1 MEENDETR
9 FRDERTERSLG
20 ARMFGERVLDA
31 VPETVIVLDPTG
43 RLVWWN
49 RHATAATGYDDAELA
64 TLGPVDL
71 VHESERERFE
81 TWMESLLAGDLENPV
96 VETRL
101 LDADGDSMPYEF
113 VGALLDG
120 QDGVSGAVA
129 TGRDISERRAR
140 QELER
145 QNERLEE
152 FASVVSHDL
161 RNPLTVAEGYLSLAQ
176 LEHQSEDLVRV
187 AEAHKRM
194 YDLIDDLLTL
204 ALAGMAVGETEP
216 VELSTIARQGWASV
230 ETGVG
235 ELTIEGQATLEAD
248 PRRLRELF
256 ENLFRN
262 AVEHGSA
269 GRATSSHDA
278 VEHGAT
284 SPASQARRDAVGHGT
299 GTDATPGVD
308 AEGASGA
315 PTVTVTVGP
324 LADDGGFYVE
334 DDGPGIPEEI
344 RDGIFESGYTTSERG
359 TGFGLAIVED
369 IAEAHGWTVSVQDG
383 RTGGARF
390 EVEVPDPNAPE

>member
-1 MEENDETR
+1 LEENDETR
-9 FRDERTERSLG
+9 FRDESSERSLG

-31 VPETVIVLDPTG
+31 VPETVFVLDPTG

-64 TLGPVDL
+64 TLDPVDL

-81 TWMESLLAGDLENPV
+81 TWIDSLLAGALENPV
-96 VETRL
+96 VETQL
-101 LDADGDSMPYEF
+101 IDADGESTPYEF

-120 QDGVSGAVA
+120 HDGVSGAVA

-152 FASVVSHDL
+152 FAGVVSHDL

-204 ALAGMAVGETEP
+204 ARAGMAVGETEP
-216 VELSTIARQGWASV
+216 VEIGTIARQGWASV
-230 ETGVG
+230 DTGAG
-235 ELTIEGQATLEAD
+235 ELTIEGEATLEAD

-262 AVEHGSA
+262 AVEHGST
-269 GRATSSHDA
+269 GREMSSHDA
-278 VEHGAT
+278 VGHGTT
-284 SPASQARRDAVGHGT
+284 SSASRTRRQTERGT
-299 GTDATPGVD
+299 GTDATPSVD
-308 AEGASGA
+308 AEGVSVFSS
-315 PTVTVTVGP
+315 VTVAVGP

-334 DDGPGIPEEI
+334 DDGPGIPEEV
-344 RDGIFESGYTTSERG
+344 REDIFESGYTTSERG

-369 IAEAHGWTVSVQDG
+369 IAEAHGWTVSIHEG

-390 EVEVPDPNAPE
+390 EVEVPGPNAPE

>member
-1 MEENDETR
+1 VEENDETR
-9 FRDERTERSLG
+9 FRDESSQRSLG

-31 VPETVIVLDPTG
+31 VPETVVVLDPTG

-49 RHATAATGYDDAELA
+49 RHATAATGYDDAGLA
-64 TLGPVDL
+64 TLDPVDL
-71 VHESERERFE
+71 VHENERERFE
-81 TWMESLLAGDLENPV
+81 TWLDGLLGGDLENPV

-101 LDADGDSMPYEF
+101 LDADGESTPYEF
-113 VGALLDG
+113 VGALLDDP
-120 QDGVSGAVA
+120 DGVSGAVI

-176 LEHQSEDLVRV
+176 LEYQSEDLVRV

-204 ALAGMAVGETEP
+204 ARAGMAVGETEP
-216 VELSTIARQGWASV
+216 VELGTIARQGWASV
-230 ETGVG
+230 ETGAG
-235 ELTIEGQATLEAD
+235 ELRIEGETTLEAD

-262 AVEHGSA
+262 SVEHGST
-269 GRATSSHDA
+269 TSD
-278 VEHGAT
+278 
-284 SPASQARRDAVGHGT
+284 SQARRDPVGHGT
-299 GTDATPGVD
+299 GTDATSGVD
-308 AEGASGA
+308 TEGTSAV
-315 PTVTVTVGP
+315 PTVTVTVGTLP
-324 LADDGGFYVE
+324 DDGGFYVE

-344 RDGIFESGYTTSERG
+344 REGIFESGYTTSQRG

-369 IAEAHGWTVSVQDG
+369 IAEAHGWTVSIHEG

-390 EVEVPDPNAPE
+390 EVEVLDPNPRE